1 MLSKERLNDLSVILQ
16 AEFGQSLP
24 PEEVFEIGQRLVG
37 LFDHLMKFDFK
48 DNNDNDDHEKERLH
62 KII

>member
-1 MLSKERLNDLSVILQ
+1 MLSKERLDDLSAILQ
-16 AEFGQSLP
+16 TEFGQNLP
-24 PEEVFEIGQRLVG
+24 PEEVFEIGQRFVG

-48 DNNDNDDHEKERLH
+48 DNNDDDNHEKERLH